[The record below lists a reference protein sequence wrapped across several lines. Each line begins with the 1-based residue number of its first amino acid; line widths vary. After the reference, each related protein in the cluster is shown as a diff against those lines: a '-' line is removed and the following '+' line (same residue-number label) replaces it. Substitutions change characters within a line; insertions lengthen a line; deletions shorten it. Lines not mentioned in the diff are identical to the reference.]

1 LYELASVLHAKG
13 ELAEARELFAQIVAW
28 ERISLGPNNHDLGMS
43 IKSYADVLFDLAE
56 YDDAESLL
64 LESLSIFTALSP
76 GSARS
81 LQNTRTDL
89 GRLYLASG
97 RYADAARML
106 GADKDAFAE
115 DFDSPAAMRS
125 RRIELANYYLAVD
138 DVPGAQRM
146 LDEAM
151 AATGDASQTAE
162 VMTAEFLIAR
172 GRVRLAAN
180 QTGVAIDDLQQAQAL
195 LATRWG
201 EEHWLVAVARADLAR
216 ALLDN
221 GELDAGLVTLA
232 EAHGGLESSLGPGHP
247 RTLAAAAALQATA
260 AANK

>member
-1 LYELASVLHAKG
+1 
-13 ELAEARELFAQIVAW
+13 
-28 ERISLGPNNHDLGMS
+28 
-43 IKSYADVLFDLAE
+43 
-56 YDDAESLL
+56 L
-64 LESLSIFTALSP
+64 LESLSIFTALAP

-81 LQNTRTDL
+81 LLNTRTDL

-115 DFDSPAAMRS
+115 NFDSPAAMRS

-151 AATGDASQTAE
+151 AATGDATPTAE
-162 VMTAEFLIAR
+162 GMTTEFLIAR
-172 GRVRLAAN
+172 GRVRLAAD
-180 QTGVAIDDLQQAQAL
+180 QTGAAVLDLQQALAL

-201 EEHWLVAVARADLAR
+201 EEHWQVAVARAELAR

-221 GELDAGLVTLA
+221 GELNAGLDTLA
-232 EAHGGLESSLGPGHP
+232 EAHAGLESSLGPGHP
-247 RTLAAAAALQATA
+247 RTLAAGAALQATSA
-260 AANK
+260 EANK